1 MDYFYYTY
9 GLLPIE
15 EFMPMEEIMP
25 MDVFY
30 PKAETFAQLDEMV
43 EINPME
49 EFILWLSLSEWLSLF
64 LLLRL
69 NQWMN
74 LQLSIKGTSGD
85 IHSRS
90 TSAKSDNMLTKK
102 KVIEHEKKR
111 ARRKSLHRNRW

>member
-1 MDYFYYTY
+1 MAEFVPGMMYSYQWK
-9 GLLPIE
+9 GLYQLQSLSEWKGLAELAIE
-15 EFMPMEEIMP
+15 YVHTPVCTSAPE
-25 MDVFY
+25 
-30 PKAETFAQLDEMV
+30 
-43 EINPME
+43 
-49 EFILWLSLSEWLSLF
+49 WLSLSEWLSLF

-69 NQWMN
+69 NPWMN

>member
-1 MDYFYYTY
+1 MAEFVHGMMYSYQWK
-9 GLLPIE
+9 GLSQLHSLS
-15 EFMPMEEIMP
+15 
-25 MDVFY
+25 DVHT
-30 PKAETFAQLDEMV
+30 PVCTSAPE
-43 EINPME
+43 
-49 EFILWLSLSEWLSLF
+49 WLSLSEWLSLF